1 MPLTYTI
8 DAQSNGILV
17 ALCGNLTLGPQLAKF
32 TKELHQ
38 ILAASQPKGLI
49 LDLSEISEIDS
60 SGLGELVILY
70 TTSGHQG
77 SRLCLLKPSE
87 RVFRV
92 IQATHL
98 TEILPQFADLLEA
111 SRWIDSV
118 QQSGH

>member
-17 ALCGNLTLGPQLAKF
+17 VLCGNLTLGPQLAKF
-32 TKELHQ
+32 TKELHHL
-38 ILAASQPKGLI
+38 LATSQPKGLI

-77 SRLCLLKPSE
+77 ARLCLLNPSE

-98 TEILPQFADLLEA
+98 TEILPQFADLLQA
-111 SRWIDSV
+111 SRWISIR
-118 QQSGH
+118 